1 MKRKKKRRL
10 SAPEAWAKRNAWF
23 GKDSDLTYRAF
34 DTHTQ
39 LIKLGVNPRTKL
51 YYSLIDLIMFPYI
64 IKKRNKLTK
73 EKKIIINNFLK
84 VYNQNSSLKYIS
96 IA

>member
-1 MKRKKKRRL
+1 MELASYEAKK
-10 SAPEAWAKRNAWF
+10 
-23 GKDSDLTYRAF
+23 
-34 DTHTQ
+34 
-39 LIKLGVNPRTKL
+39 
-51 YYSLIDLIMFPYI
+51 I